1 MSHPSIPHTAMF
13 AHSCNTNE
21 HISLLC
27 AYACVHRCKTVWGTD
42 QCSLLCVGTDQCSL
56 LCVGYRSVFSTL
68 CGVQISVLYLVWGTD
83 QCSLLCVGTDQCSLL
98 CVGTDQCSLL
108 CVGYRS
114 VFSTLCGVQISVLYF
129 VWGTD
134 QCSLLCVGYRSVFST
149 LCGVQISVLYFVW
162 GTDQCSLLRNTL
174 GSILKYFEW
183 D

>member
-68 CGVQISVLYLVWGTD
+68 CGVQISVLYFVW
-83 QCSLLCVGTDQCSLL
+83 V
-98 CVGTDQCSLL
+98 TDQCSLL

-149 LCGVQISVLYFVW
+149 LSGVQISVLYF
-162 GTDQCSLLRNTL
+162 GTHS
-174 GSILKYFEW
+174 GVY
-183 D
+183 